1 MNAEAKNAG
10 MSIIYTLFQF
20 KKNQNKEIE
29 SSERSEKFQTDLFE

>member
-1 MNAEAKNAG
+1 MNAKAKNAG
-10 MSIIYTLFQF
+10 MSIIYKLFQL